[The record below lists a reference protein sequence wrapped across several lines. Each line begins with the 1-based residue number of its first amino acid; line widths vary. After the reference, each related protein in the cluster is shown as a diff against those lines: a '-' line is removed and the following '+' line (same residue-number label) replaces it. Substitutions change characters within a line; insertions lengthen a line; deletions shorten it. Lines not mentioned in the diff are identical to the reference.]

1 MKQFSV
7 FFLLTLA
14 IHMGLTATGYGE
26 AIVSVVLPQTTPIAV
41 GERLN
46 VDIQIADAQGVVGY
60 ELTVGFDP
68 TVLRYIGGGNADY
81 LPEGA
86 FTLTPIVLNNAVYIA
101 ATSII
106 GAASDSKGTLATLTF
121 EVVAARASTLQLRE
135 VILSDS
141 AGMPLSVAIRDG
153 RIETVESLPIGDVN
167 GDGRVNILDLTLVAS
182 NFRVR
187 SPTTPRV
194 DVNGDGTVNILDL
207 VLIAQHL
214 DVVSGNTREAEVKVV
229 PVQPDVVVGRY
240 IDFAVEEQ
248 AIRALYAEYA
258 LAHGDQDVD
267 ALGNVWLRS
276 EESNVFTAWTFW
288 AGTFEKN
295 EGWKAVNKAW
305 DGIFRLRGGKM
316 VIDITYIAIDG
327 SGKKAVL
334 RGRYTW
340 GNQNGNLIS
349 ELNTEGNDWK
359 IRAIDYTDGRFGKQV
374 EDLIAPAH
382 TFGGVPDEP
391 AVAVRPPID
400 FAGEFAGEK
409 AAIQAVYSAFYEAFN
424 DEDLK
429 AIGETFRTSDNKVAF
444 GTIFAGNEPVP
455 IAFGWTNV
463 KVAIE
468 GLWIGIGTKGAKWGQ
483 NDQLRDFWIRSK
495 GSKLEAAAIG
505 YNCYKG
511 AFPGE
516 THIYLVKEEKD
527 GWKIHELDSSTE
539 NNLRIFGFHEGHPR
553 LKEFIRVT
561 RIAEKAE

>member
-1 MKQFSV
+1 MKQFFISL
-7 FFLLTLA
+7 FLMLA
-14 IHMGLTATGYGE
+14 IYMGSTTLSYGE
-26 AIVSVVLPQTTPIAV
+26 ALVHIVFPQTTAIAV

-46 VDIQIADAQGVVGY
+46 IDIQIANAQGVVGY

-106 GAASDSKGTLATLTF
+106 GAASASQGKLATLTF

-141 AGMPLSVAIRDG
+141 AGMPLSVATRDG
-153 RIETVESLPIGDVN
+153 RIETVWLPLIGDVN
-167 GDGRVNILDLTLVAS
+167 EDGKVNILDLTLVAS
-182 NFRVR
+182 SFTAA
-187 SPTTPRV
+187 SPVPPRV
-194 DVNGDGTVNILDL
+194 DVNADGTVNILDMVL
-207 VLIAQHL
+207 VAQHL
-214 DVVSGNTREAEVKVV
+214 DVVSRDTRETEVKVI
-229 PVQPDVVVGRY
+229 PVQPDIIVGRY
-240 IDFAVEEQ
+240 IDFAAEEQ
-248 AIRALYAEYA
+248 AIRDLYAEYA

-267 ALGNVWLRS
+267 ALTDVWLPG
-276 EESNVFTAWTFW
+276 ESKDIFTAWTFW

-295 EGWKAVNKAW
+295 EGGKAVSKAW

-316 VIDITYIAIDG
+316 AVDITYIAIDG
-327 SGKKAVL
+327 SGKKAIL
-334 RGRYTW
+334 RGEYTW
-340 GNQNGNLIS
+340 GNQKGDLIS
-349 ELNTEGNDWK
+349 ELNKDGEDWK
-359 IRAIDYTDGRFGKQV
+359 IRSIDYTDGMFGKQV
-374 EDLIAPAH
+374 EDLMEPAH
-382 TFGGVPDEP
+382 TFGGIPDEP
-391 AVAVRPPID
+391 AVATRPPID
-400 FAGEFAGEK
+400 FTAGFAAEK
-409 AAIQAVYSAFYEAFN
+409 AAIQEVYSTFYKAFN
-424 DEDLK
+424 DNDLK
-429 AIGETFRTSDNKVAF
+429 AIGETFRTDDGKVAF
-444 GTIFAGNEPVP
+444 GTVFAGNEPVP

-495 GSKLEAAAIG
+495 GGKLEAAAIS

-511 AFPGE
+511 PFLGE
-516 THIYLVKEEKD
+516 THLYLVKEEQD
-527 GWKIHELDSSTE
+527 GWKIHELDSITE

-561 RIAEKAE
+561 RVAEKAE